1 MAIRYT
7 LTCITVNLS
16 ENKNFNLIYQKKNNI
31 NHLANLRP
39 DILNALHCDC
49 A

>member
-16 ENKNFNLIYQKKNNI
+16 ENKNFNLIYQKNNI